1 MKNIIK
7 RLYNGQ
13 ILDSEQ
19 DASKLYQTEEF
30 KEFGKRLEE
39 LEATFNEE
47 QKQLFREYEL
57 ANGLFSCI
65 EEDEVYTHGFKTGF
79 CRSKTKTIR
88 ILQR

>member
-1 MKNIIK
+1 MNNIIK

-13 ILDSEQ
+13 IHDSEQ

-39 LEATFNEE
+39 LQASFNEE

-57 ANGLFSCI
+57 AYGLFSCI
-65 EEDEVYTHGFKTGF
+65 VEDEVYTNGFKTGF
-79 CRSKTKTIR
+79 WLAVELTDNE
-88 ILQR
+88 